1 MAGNDYDCEFYY
13 YPGKA
18 NKVTDALSLKAI
30 TFAIMVEKMSVQLW
44 SDMYNLEMEV
54 IVGKLSA
61 LTIQWAIMEAIK
73 GGQLVDSQMKKLK
86 HEVLENKRLNFYI
99 SDVGVLGYKD
109 GRICVPNDEK
119 IKR

>member
-1 MAGNDYDCEFYY
+1 
-13 YPGKA
+13 
-18 NKVTDALSLKAI
+18 
-30 TFAIMVEKMSVQLW
+30 
-44 SDMYNLEMEV
+44 
-54 IVGKLSA
+54 
-61 LTIQWAIMEAIK
+61 MEAIK